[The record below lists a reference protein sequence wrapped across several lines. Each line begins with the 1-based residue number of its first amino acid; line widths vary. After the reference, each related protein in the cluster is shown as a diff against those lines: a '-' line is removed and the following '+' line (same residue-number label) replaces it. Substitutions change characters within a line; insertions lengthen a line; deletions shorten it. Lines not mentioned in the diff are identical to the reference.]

1 MKVQA
6 AGAPSKV
13 NVGQTPR
20 KAAVETTRRRAGTR
34 RQARVSFW
42 PQAAGARFARRIVM
56 WKMKEAG
63 WIGERGSS
71 MNAKI
76 YETAFRIGAK
86 FTGKPA
92 FDQANKALDRTQKNA
107 ANINTRMRTVATS
120 IGKVTA
126 ALGAA
131 ALAYKV
137 LREAQEL
144 WAEGMKASREARDLQ
159 EKLGVAVRTQ
169 RQEIRHERQGDF
181 RFGERHQQGHCQ
193 PGVRHRRF
201 NGRCNE
207 AAGKH
212 EEHAA
217 AAKLFAGVRKHCCKN
232 PRGHARRGSVL
243 PPRRKTL
250 TSRHP
255 SRQIAVVQAIGVDG
269 CAGQGFQEVGRSRKA
284 RRASRTRNG

>member
-1 MKVQA
+1 
-6 AGAPSKV
+6 
-13 NVGQTPR
+13 
-20 KAAVETTRRRAGTR
+20 
-34 RQARVSFW
+34 
-42 PQAAGARFARRIVM
+42 M

-144 WAEGMKASREARDLQ
+144 WAKGMKASREARDLQ
-159 EKLGVAVRTQ
+159 EKLGVADATPRNTA
-169 RQEIRHERQGDF
+169 RAA
-181 RFGERHQQGHCQ
+181 
-193 PGVRHRRF
+193 RRF
-201 NGRCNE
+201 
-207 AAGKH
+207 
-212 EEHAA
+212 
-217 AAKLFAGVRKHCCKN
+217 
-232 PRGHARRGSVL
+232 
-243 PPRRKTL
+243 
-250 TSRHP
+250 
-255 SRQIAVVQAIGVDG
+255 QI
-269 CAGQGFQEVGRSRKA
+269 R
-284 RRASRTRNG
+284 